1 MNAKKLHLFYIS
13 ASENFLIWFLVD
25 GSCKMFNFLLPTS
38 TGYYMHIETS
48 SPQQPGDYAKLNSP
62 KLQFNGNMCI
72 LFYYHMYG
80 VNVGTLTVNIN
91 GNSVFSA
98 SGNKG
103 DKWLRAAID
112 VNFSGKH
119 AVRYYYSHWKV
130 PLFIAT
136 IRSTLFCFLWYSLH
150 VLAGHCLVFLFSFWD
165 SGRYTHV

>member
-1 MNAKKLHLFYIS
+1 MYME
-13 ASENFLIWFLVD
+13 AS
-25 GSCKMFNFLLPTS
+25 SR
-38 TGYYMHIETS
+38 
-48 SPQQPGDYAKLNSP
+48 QPGDYAKLNSP

-136 IRSTLFCFLWYSLH
+136 IRSTLFCFL
-150 VLAGHCLVFLFSFWD
+150 
-165 SGRYTHV
+165 